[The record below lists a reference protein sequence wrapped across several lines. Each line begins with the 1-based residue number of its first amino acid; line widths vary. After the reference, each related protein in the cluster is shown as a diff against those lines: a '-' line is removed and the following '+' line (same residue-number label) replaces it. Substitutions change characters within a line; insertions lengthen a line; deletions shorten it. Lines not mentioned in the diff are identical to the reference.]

1 MDEWRFKKKVKE
13 FKEKSFKQN
22 IEKKVLNLRK
32 VFEAN
37 KKQWDKT
44 ITKTRYYFVLVK
56 FKLWK
61 NQMNQA
67 EESRKLKGII
77 DSVCWLAIN
86 NIEKTRDTRSSG
98 GLNFES
104 SNFKMILAA
113 KKVNIKPEHN

>member
-113 KKVNIKPEHN
+113 KKVNIKPEHK

>member
-1 MDEWRFKKKVKE
+1 
-13 FKEKSFKQN
+13 
-22 IEKKVLNLRK
+22 
-32 VFEAN
+32 
-37 KKQWDKT
+37 
-44 ITKTRYYFVLVK
+44 
-56 FKLWK
+56 
-61 NQMNQA
+61 MNQA

-113 KKVNIKPEHN
+113 KKVNIKPEHK

>member
-1 MDEWRFKKKVKE
+1 MNEDWKRKWKNSKKRVLNKILKKKV
-13 FKEKSFKQN
+13 F
-22 IEKKVLNLRK
+22 NLEK
-32 VFEAN
+32 VFEVN

-56 FKLWK
+56 FKLRK

-67 EESRKLKGII
+67 DESKKLKGII

-104 SNFKMILAA
+104 SNLKMILAV
-113 KKVNIKPEHN
+113 KKVNIKPEHK